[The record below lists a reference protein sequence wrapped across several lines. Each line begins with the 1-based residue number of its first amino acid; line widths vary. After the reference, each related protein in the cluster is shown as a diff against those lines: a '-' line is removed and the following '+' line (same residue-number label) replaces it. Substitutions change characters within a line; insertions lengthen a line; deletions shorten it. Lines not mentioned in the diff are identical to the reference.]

1 MLLKWIYLLK
11 FEVLYICAVLLQNLI
26 LIIIMYLNIN
36 TIVENYKTLL
46 NLNECQSPFDNSRV
60 KVTHT
65 PGYQRSKR
73 RLGQKPSG
81 VNCHYILVS
90 CTLVPSSLG
99 AGSPG
104 PEFIYF
110 ASLLG
115 WSRVSSS
122 CEVLKRGSGLC
133 LFLKPAFKTLMFLVT
148 PLPQLHQ
155 FLHLPEVLGFKSGSF
170 LAFLTTNY
178 LELNLLRLPEI
189 FREYSC
195 FSGFKILFLMPLFL
209 FLFNSLK
216 LFVPLCIDYPIIFNG
231 ISEGNEY

>member
-26 LIIIMYLNIN
+26 LIITYSNIN
-36 TIVENYKTLL
+36 TSVENYKMLL
-46 NLNECQSPFDNSRV
+46 NLNECQSPFDKNRV

-65 PGYQRSKR
+65 PGYQRSNR

-81 VNCHYILVS
+81 VNCHYTLVC

-110 ASLLG
+110 ALLLG

-122 CEVLKRGSGLC
+122 CAVLKRGSGLC
-133 LFLKPAFKTLMFLVT
+133 LFLKPAFKKLMFLVT
-148 PLPQLHQ
+148 PLPQLHL

-178 LELNLLRLPEI
+178 LEVNFLRLPEI

-195 FSGFKILFLMPLFL
+195 FSGFKILFLM
-209 FLFNSLK
+209 SL
-216 LFVPLCIDYPIIFNG
+216 LVFV
-231 ISEGNEY
+231 